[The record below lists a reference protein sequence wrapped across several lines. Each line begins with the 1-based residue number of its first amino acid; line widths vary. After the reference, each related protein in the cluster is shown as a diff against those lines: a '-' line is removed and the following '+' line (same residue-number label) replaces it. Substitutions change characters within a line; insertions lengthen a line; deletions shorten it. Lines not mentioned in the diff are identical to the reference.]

1 MGQFRNFKRDFRKIR
16 VDILRILGV
25 DPGLN
30 ITGYGVIDT
39 NKQKFSLITA
49 GTITTKTSQPFPKRL
64 EILYTNM
71 SDIIE
76 EYSPDIFA
84 IEETFVNI
92 NARSSLLLGHAR
104 GALILSAQILEIPI
118 YEYATRLI
126 KKSITGNGAST
137 KGQVKYM
144 VEKLLNTKNIPKSL
158 DISDALAT
166 AITFFNQHKFKE
178 LIK

>member
-1 MGQFRNFKRDFRKIR
+1 LK
-16 VDILRILGV
+16 ILGV

-30 ITGYGVIDT
+30 TTGYGIIKT
-39 NKQKFSLITA
+39 NKQHLDFITA
-49 GTITTKTSQPFPKRL
+49 GTITTKTSQPFPERL

-76 EYSPDIFA
+76 EHSPDIFA

-92 NARSSLLLGHAR
+92 NARSSLMLGHAR
-104 GALILSAQILEIPI
+104 GVLILSAQILELPI

-126 KKSITGNGAST
+126 KKSITGNGAAS
-137 KGQVKYM
+137 KKQVKYM
-144 VEKLLNTKNIPKSL
+144 VEHLLNTKSIPKSL

-166 AITFFNQHKFKE
+166 AITFFNQHKFKQ
-178 LIK
+178 LMNQ

>member
-1 MGQFRNFKRDFRKIR
+1 MK
-16 VDILRILGV
+16 ILGV

-30 ITGYGVIDT
+30 TTGYGLIKT
-39 NKQKFSLITA
+39 SKQHLNFITA
-49 GTITTKTSQPFPKRL
+49 GTITTKTSHPFPKRL
-64 EILYTNM
+64 EILYSNM

-76 EYSPDIFA
+76 EHSPDIFA

-92 NARSSLLLGHAR
+92 NARSSLILGHAR
-104 GALILSAQILEIPI
+104 GALILAAQILGIPI

-126 KKSITGNGAST
+126 KKSITGNGAAS
-137 KGQVKYM
+137 KKQVKYM
-144 VEKLLNTKNIPKSL
+144 VEHLLETNNIPKSL

-178 LIK
+178 LMK

>member
-1 MGQFRNFKRDFRKIR
+1 M
-16 VDILRILGV
+16 RILGV

-30 ITGYGVIDT
+30 ITGYGIINTD
-39 NKQKFSLITA
+39 KLKLSFITA

-71 SDIIE
+71 SDVIE

-92 NARSSLLLGHAR
+92 NAKSSLMLGHAR
-104 GALILSAQILEIPI
+104 GSLILSAQILEIPI

-126 KKSITGNGAST
+126 KKSITGNGAAS
-137 KGQVKYM
+137 KKQVKYM
-144 VEKLLNTKNIPKSL
+144 VKHLLETNNIPKSL

-178 LIK
+178 LMK